1 MQLWCLNAI
10 RRHSKKLSYNNALPA
25 GLILL
30 ALLTSASTAAQPSG
44 LFGGSRPSFLDVDE
58 AFRFYSSLDSDD
70 SVSIHWTVAPEY
82 YLYQDKFGF
91 SLVAPN
97 GDTVELQ
104 TTLPAGTQHQDE
116 FFGDVVVYYGTLTT
130 PLALPADVN
139 NDDSYKLQI
148 RYQGCADAGLCYP
161 PQTRL
166 LEIAP

>member
-10 RRHSKKLSYNNALPA
+10 RRSREKPSDNNALRA
-25 GLILL
+25 GLVLL
-30 ALLTSASTAAQPSG
+30 ALLSSAGAAAQPSG
-44 LFGGSRPSFLDVDE
+44 LFGDSRPGFLDVDE
-58 AFRFYSSLDSDD
+58 AFRFYTSLDSGDTV
-70 SVSIHWTVAPEY
+70 SVHWTVAPEY

-91 SLVAPN
+91 SLVSAD
-97 GDTVELQ
+97 GATRELEV
-104 TTLPAGTQHQDE
+104 TLPAGTRHHDE

-130 PLALPADVN
+130 PVALPTDVSA
-139 NDDSYKLQI
+139 DDSYRLQI